1 MSKRHYVL
9 LSTDGYTNLPTS
21 PDLNDHKKESVYIW
35 GFIGGLLS
43 VDDVVIPENSY
54 LDWRKSYNWDNLF
67 KLKGSAKLPSPII
80 WGEVGDDIYITLIN
94 LGMLYRTDILD
105 NHSIHLHGAHVPT
118 QLDGFPETSFG
129 VPVWMPNSKYNCLC
143 SPPTITYYF
152 KLDHPGTLLYNCHVK
167 ASEHIQM
174 GMYGALVI
182 YPSIESLNMEGVH
195 QDSDGFWYFN
205 DKLLDFVPNSATNR
219 NFAYN
224 NPYSYYDKEYII
236 LLSDIDSNWH
246 KAIENLES
254 FNSTNFKPNYWLVN
268 GKSFPDTLL
277 PYEEK
282 YNDLSS
288 KDLTQ
293 INYNSYVHINTNDK
307 LLLRMINIGYDP
319 VPWYV
324 HGWHFEILGKDSHIS
339 PFLSLKTLISSYKHN
354 KISDK
359 SFTINISSGETYDLL
374 IEATD
379 KYHIYESYILNGQ
392 DYIQPLCAQII
403 KLYSENIDCIFDVP
417 TEPVDINDT
426 NTVNYLEICSRSSS
440 KSDYCLYPQFYPMYN
455 HTSYKVTNNGVYPGG
470 QMTYIQIDAP
480 ICTTKSAQLE
490 EFQSSNDDTLTNLD
504 KDIDLLEKSP
514 KEEDSS
520 VEALADNL
528 HLLINKNTYKNDLSN
543 TNIDELQIKPIVSEY
558 YLDENSSISDM
569 FDEIKSLTRND
580 LCPHSNNSKNKSL
593 FEILDELN

>member
-9 LSTDGYTNLPTS
+9 LSTDGYTNFPTS
-21 PDLNDHKKESVYIW
+21 PDLNDNKKESVYIW

-43 VDDVVIPENSY
+43 VDDVIIPENSY

-94 LGMLYRTDILD
+94 LGMLYRTDMVD

-152 KLDHPGTLLYNCHVK
+152 KPDRPGTLLYHCHVR
-167 ASEHIQM
+167 AYEHIQM
-174 GMYGALVI
+174 GMYGALVV
-182 YPSIESLNMEGVH
+182 YPSIESLNTEGVY

-205 DKLLDFVPNSATNR
+205 DKLLDFIPKSSTNR

-246 KAIENLES
+246 KAIENSEH
-254 FNSTNFKPNYWLVN
+254 FNSVNFKPNYWLIN
-268 GKSFPDTLL
+268 GRSFPDTLL

-282 YNDLSS
+282 YNDSSS

-307 LLLRMINIGYDP
+307 FLLRMVNIGYDS

-324 HGWHFEILGKDSHIS
+324 HGWHFEILGKNSYLS
-339 PFLSLKTLISSYKHN
+339 PFLSLKTLISSYEHN

-359 SFTINISSGETYDLL
+359 SFTVNISSGETYDLL
-374 IEATD
+374 IETTD
-379 KYHIYESYILNGQ
+379 KYHIYENYILNGQ

-403 KLYSENIDCIFDVP
+403 KLYSEDTDCILDVP
-417 TEPVDINDT
+417 TEPVNINDM

-440 KSDYCLYPQFYPMYN
+440 ESNSFLYPQFYPMHN
-455 HTSYKVTNNGVYPGG
+455 HNSYKVTNNGSYPGG
-470 QMTYIQIDAP
+470 QMTYIQIDAS
-480 ICTTKSAQLE
+480 IYTKKNAQLE
-490 EFQSSNDDTLTNLD
+490 EIKLSNDDILTNLD
-504 KDIDLLEKSP
+504 NNLDFLETLP
-514 KEEDSS
+514 EDEESS
-520 VEALADNL
+520 IEVFEGI
-528 HLLINKNTYKNDLSN
+528 INTSENGLSN
-543 TNIDELQIKPIVSEY
+543 TSIAELQIEPIVSEY

-569 FDEIKSLTRND
+569 RDEIQNLTRND
-580 LCPHSNNSKNKSL
+580 SYTNSNKSL